1 MTKIEALKSKALVL
15 RKDDDGSQ
23 VARIEDLRVGDLPRQ
38 GDTLVRVHYSSVNYK
53 DGLAVTDKGKIIRA
67 ELPFV
72 PGIDLVGEVV
82 HSSSGSFDPGA
93 RVIGTGW
100 GIGENHWGGFS
111 QYQWVEGQW
120 LVHMPPGLESF
131 SAIVAGTAGLTAML
145 AVRAIVDGGRHPAD
159 GPILVTGATGGVGS
173 FAVLFLS
180 RLGYH
185 VAASTG
191 KETEHDYLRELGTT
205 DVIARD
211 ELSIGARRPLDS
223 ARWSGAVDSVGG
235 STLESI
241 LSAVMRHGV
250 VASCGLAGGARF
262 ETTVYPF
269 ILRGISLV
277 GIDSNTCPIARRV
290 EAWDAIARTL
300 DADIA
305 GRIGHVHA
313 LTDVPELSEAI
324 TTGKIRGR
332 AIIDLDN

>member
-1 MTKIEALKSKALVL
+1 MTKIEELKSKALVM
-15 RKDDDGSQ
+15 RRDDDGSQ
-23 VARIEDLRVGDLPRQ
+23 TARIEELRVGDLPRQ

-53 DGLAVTDKGKIIRA
+53 DGLAVSGKGKIIRA

-100 GIGENHWGGFS
+100 GIGENHWGGYS
-111 QYQWVEGQW
+111 QYQWVDALW
-120 LVHMPPGLESF
+120 LVHMPQDLEPL

-145 AVRAIVDGGRHPAD
+145 AARAIVDGGRRPAD

-180 RLGYH
+180 RLGYD
-185 VAASTG
+185 VTASTG
-191 KETEHDYLRELGTT
+191 KETEHDYLRELGAT
-205 DVIARD
+205 DVIARG

-250 VASCGLAGGARF
+250 VASCGLAGGASI
-262 ETTVYPF
+262 ETSVYPF
-269 ILRGISLV
+269 ILRGVSLV
-277 GIDSNTCPIARRV
+277 GIDSNTCPIAARV
-290 EAWDAIARTL
+290 EAWDAVARTL
-300 DADIA
+300 DTDIA
-305 GRIGHVHA
+305 GRIGHIHA
-313 LTDVPELSEAI
+313 LADVPELSEAI

-332 AIIDLDN
+332 AIIDLNT